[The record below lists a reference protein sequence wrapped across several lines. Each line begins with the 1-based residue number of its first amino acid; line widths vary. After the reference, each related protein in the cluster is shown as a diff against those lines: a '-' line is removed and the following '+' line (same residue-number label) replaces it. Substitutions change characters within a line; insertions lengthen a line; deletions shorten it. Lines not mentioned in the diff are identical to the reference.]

1 MQIDKDLNSE
11 YAELFLDVRVFL
23 TTEIE
28 KYVSKLLEKYSDN
41 ITTLYTK
48 EFSSAFCYIRVKDN
62 HVHIGWFNGAKIV
75 DTPGFLLGNGKH
87 IRGHKIHKLDTIS
100 KEAIAYYTEQSYIR
114 LVEKE
119 AIKEMRKR

>member
-11 YAELFLDVRVFL
+11 YAELFLDVREFI
-23 TTEIE
+23 TQEIE
-28 KYVSKLLEKYSDN
+28 KYSSKLLEKYSEN

-48 EFSSAFCYIRVKDN
+48 EFSSAFCYIRVKEN

-75 DTPGFLLGNGKH
+75 DKLGLLLGNGKH
-87 IRGHKIHKLDTIS
+87 IRGHKVYKLDTSSKDAIS
-100 KEAIAYYTEQSYIR
+100 FYIQESYYR

-119 AIKEMRKR
+119 AIKEMRK